1 MKKHLVLAPMER
13 AHLIVK
19 EPVKRMKDGKEV
31 SSDKKILDVA
41 FIAGTGRFVRIS
53 IEVESFDYDGE
64 VEMDDMPDFSPRD
77 VDLFSE

>member
-1 MKKHLVLAPMER
+1 M
-13 AHLIVK
+13 IVK

-64 VEMDDMPDFSPRD
+64 VEMDDMPDFSLRD
-77 VDLFSE
+77 VDLFSD